1 MKSATT
7 PTGRPKLGGCLDVR
21 VTDPDEWL
29 RGEIFMVGD
38 ARDDFG
44 QSRFIV
50 DIAFSDGT
58 STGRVRWDELE
69 WRQIAGTS

>member
-1 MKSATT
+1 
-7 PTGRPKLGGCLDVR
+7 
-21 VTDPDEWL
+21 
-29 RGEIFMVGD
+29 MVGD